1 MPTPPFSAQNVAKPA
16 ESTDNFTAIIWIL
29 FSVVTSSA
37 MTIAVRD
44 ISTQLSSTMIVF
56 LRASVSTALIVV
68 AILIF
73 AKLRRHLKFSRPWL
87 HIIRGTL
94 IAFST
99 QLGFYSISNL
109 PLSTVTVL
117 FFLAPI
123 WATLLAI
130 PIHGEKVGPRRIA
143 AIALGFIGAIVI
155 LRPGF
160 GVLHPAMLTAI
171 GSSVLFALALSMSR
185 GLARADGALSTY
197 FSSVV
202 ITAIVMLPFAVPVFD
217 TPHDMRAW
225 VAGGVIVVAGA
236 ARGYADI
243 EAYRLGEA
251 GILAPITYLRLVFIA
266 AAAYFLYAEI
276 PDTPTIIGAVII
288 IGSTLYIAQ
297 RETKLRHRK
306 LTSK

>member
-1 MPTPPFSAQNVAKPA
+1 MPSQPNSNQKPP
-16 ESTDNFTAIIWIL
+16 ESPDNFTAIWWIL

-37 MTIAVRD
+37 MTIGVRD
-44 ISTQLSSTMIVF
+44 ISSQLGSNIIVF
-56 LRASVSTALIVV
+56 LRASVSTALIIV
-68 AILIF
+68 AIILF
-73 AKLRRHLKFSRPWL
+73 AKLRKQLKFSKPWL
-87 HIIRGTL
+87 HLIRGAL

-109 PLSTVTVL
+109 PLLTVTVL

-130 PIHGEKVGPRRIA
+130 LFHGEKVGPRRIA
-143 AIALGFIGAIVI
+143 AIAIGFIGAVVI

-160 GVLHPAMLTAI
+160 GVLHPAMLTAMA
-171 GSSVLFALALSMSR
+171 SSMLFALALTMSR
-185 GLARADGALSTY
+185 GLARADGAFSTY

-202 ITAIVMLPFAVPVFD
+202 ITVLVTLPFALPVFEI
-217 TPHDMRAW
+217 PASPRAW
-225 VAGGVIVVAGA
+225 IAGAVIVVAGA

-266 AAAYFLYAEI
+266 GAAYFMYSEI
-276 PDTPTIIGAVII
+276 PDMPTIIGAAII
-288 IGSTLYIAQ
+288 ISATLYIAQ
-297 RETKLRHRK
+297 RETKLRRERLK
-306 LTSK
+306 SK

>member
-1 MPTPPFSAQNVAKPA
+1 MPTPPFSARNIPKPS
-16 ESTDNFTAIIWIL
+16 ESTDNFTAILWIL

-44 ISTQLSSTMIVF
+44 ISTQLSSTMMVF
-56 LRASVSTALIVV
+56 LRASVSTALIMV

-73 AKLRRHLKFSRPWL
+73 AKLRRHLKFSKPWL
-87 HIIRGTL
+87 HLLRGTM

-130 PIHGEKVGPRRIA
+130 PFHGEKVGPRRIA
-143 AIALGFIGAIVI
+143 AIAVGFIGAIVI

-160 GVLHPAMLTAI
+160 GTLHPAMLTAM
-171 GSSVLFALALSMSR
+171 GSSVLFALALTMSR

-217 TPHDMRAW
+217 TPHNLRAW
-225 VAGGVIVVAGA
+225 VAGAIIVVAGA

-266 AAAYFLYAEI
+266 GAAYFLYAEV
-276 PDTPTIIGAVII
+276 PDTPTLIGAVII
-288 IGSTLYIAQ
+288 ISSTLYIAQ
-297 RETKLRHRK
+297 RETKLLRQK
-306 LTSK
+306 LK

>member
-1 MPTPPFSAQNVAKPA
+1 MPAPPVSDRNFVKTA
-16 ESTDNFTAIIWIL
+16 ESTDNFTAILWIL
-29 FSVVTSSA
+29 FSVVASSA
-37 MTIAVRD
+37 MTIGVRD
-44 ISTQLSSTMIVF
+44 ISAQLDSTVIVF
-56 LRASVSTALIVV
+56 LRAAVSTALILI

-73 AKLRRHLKFSRPWL
+73 AKLRKQLKFSRPWL
-87 HIIRGTL
+87 HLIRGTL

-130 PIHGEKVGPRRIA
+130 PVHGEKVGPRRIA
-143 AIALGFIGAIVI
+143 AIAVGFVGALVI

-160 GVLHPAMLTAI
+160 GALHPAMLTAM
-171 GSSVLFALALSMSR
+171 GSSILFALALNMSR
-185 GLARADGALSTY
+185 GLARADGAFSTY
-197 FSSVV
+197 FSSVI
-202 ITAIVMLPFAVPVFD
+202 ITAIVMLPLAAPVFD
-217 TPHDMRAW
+217 TPHNLRAW
-225 VAGGVIVVAGA
+225 IAGAVIVVAGA

-266 AAAYFLYAEI
+266 VAAYFLYAET

-288 IGSTLYIAQ
+288 IGSTFYIAR
-297 RETKLRHRK
+297 RETKLRR
-306 LTSK
+306 

>member
-1 MPTPPFSAQNVAKPA
+1 MPSQPNSSQKSV
-16 ESTDNFTAIIWIL
+16 ESPDNFTAILWIL
-29 FSVVTSSA
+29 FSVVTSSV
-37 MTIAVRD
+37 MTISVRD
-44 ISTQLSSTMIVF
+44 ISAELGSTMIVF
-56 LRASVSTALIVV
+56 LRNSVSTALILI
-68 AILIF
+68 AIILF
-73 AKLRRHLKFSRPWL
+73 AKLRKKMQFSKPWL
-87 HIIRGTL
+87 HLLRGIL

-130 PIHGEKVGPRRIA
+130 PFHGEKVGPRRIA
-143 AIALGFIGAIVI
+143 AIAVGFIGAVII

-160 GVLHPAMLTAI
+160 GEFHPAMLTAM
-171 GSSVLFALALSMSR
+171 GSSILFALALNMSR

-202 ITAIVMLPFAVPVFD
+202 ITAIVMLPFALPVFD
-217 TPHDMRAW
+217 TPHTTRAW
-225 VAGGVIVVAGA
+225 IAGAVIVVTGA

-251 GILAPITYLRLVFIA
+251 GILAPITYLRLIFIA
-266 AAAYFLYAEI
+266 TAAYFLYSEI
-276 PDTPTIIGAVII
+276 PDMPTIIGATII
-288 IGSTLYIAQ
+288 IGATLYIAR
-297 RETKLRHRK
+297 RETKLRRDRLK
-306 LTSK
+306 SK

>member
-1 MPTPPFSAQNVAKPA
+1 MPKQPISGQTTPKET
-16 ESTDNFTAIIWIL
+16 ESPDNFTAILWIL

-37 MTIAVRD
+37 MTIGVRD
-44 ISTQLSSTMIVF
+44 ISTQLGSSMIVF

-68 AILIF
+68 ALILF
-73 AKLRRHLKFSRPWL
+73 AKLRRQLRFSKPWL
-87 HIIRGTL
+87 HLVRGTL

-143 AIALGFIGAIVI
+143 AIAVGFIGAVII

-171 GSSVLFALALSMSR
+171 GSSVLFALALNMSR
-185 GLARADGALSTY
+185 GLARADGAISTY

-202 ITAIVMLPFAVPVFD
+202 ITAIVMLPFALPVFEL
-217 TPHDMRAW
+217 PHAPRAW
-225 VAGGVIVVAGA
+225 IAGAVIVVAGA

-266 AAAYFLYAEI
+266 GAAYFMYSEI
-276 PDTPTIIGAVII
+276 PDIPTIIGAAII
-288 IGSTLYIAQ
+288 ISATLYIAR
-297 RETKLRHRK
+297 RETKLRRQK
-306 LTSK
+306 QNSK

>member
-1 MPTPPFSAQNVAKPA
+1 MPSPPNSNQKPA
-16 ESTDNFTAIIWIL
+16 ESTDNFTAILWIL

-37 MTIAVRD
+37 MTVGVRD
-44 ISTQLSSTMIVF
+44 ISTQLGSTMIVF
-56 LRASVSTALIVV
+56 LRASVSTALIVL
-68 AILIF
+68 AIILF
-73 AKLRRHLKFSRPWL
+73 ARLRKQLKFSQPWL
-87 HIIRGTL
+87 HLVRGTL

-130 PIHGEKVGPRRIA
+130 PFHGEKVGPRRIA
-143 AIALGFIGAIVI
+143 AIAVGFIGAVII

-160 GVLHPAMLTAI
+160 GEFHPAMLTAM
-171 GSSVLFALALSMSR
+171 GSSILFALALNMSR

-202 ITAIVMLPFAVPVFD
+202 ITAIVMLPFALPVFD
-217 TPHDMRAW
+217 TPHTTRAW
-225 VAGGVIVVAGA
+225 IAGAVIVVTGA

-251 GILAPITYLRLVFIA
+251 GILAPITYLRLIFIA
-266 AAAYFLYAEI
+266 AAAYFLYSEI
-276 PDTPTIIGAVII
+276 PDMPTIIGATII
-288 IGSTLYIAQ
+288 IGATLYIAR
-297 RETKLRHRK
+297 RETKLRRDRLK
-306 LTSK
+306 SK

>member
-1 MPTPPFSAQNVAKPA
+1 MPSLPNSNQKPA
-16 ESTDNFTAIIWIL
+16 ESADNFTAILWIL

-37 MTIAVRD
+37 MTIGVRD
-44 ISTQLSSTMIVF
+44 ISTQLGSTMIVF
-56 LRASVSTALIVV
+56 LRASVSTALIIV
-68 AILIF
+68 AILLF
-73 AKLRRHLKFSRPWL
+73 AKLRKQLKFSKPWL
-87 HIIRGTL
+87 HLVRGTL

-130 PIHGEKVGPRRIA
+130 PFHGEKVGPRRIA
-143 AIALGFIGAIVI
+143 AIAVGFIGAVII

-160 GVLHPAMLTAI
+160 GEFHPAMLTAM
-171 GSSVLFALALSMSR
+171 GSSILFALALNMSR

-202 ITAIVMLPFAVPVFD
+202 ITAIVMLPFALPVFD
-217 TPHDMRAW
+217 TPHTTRAW
-225 VAGGVIVVAGA
+225 IAGAVIVVAGA

-266 AAAYFLYAEI
+266 GAAYFMYSEI
-276 PDTPTIIGAVII
+276 PDRPTIIGAAII
-288 IGSTLYIAQ
+288 ISATLYIAQ
-297 RETKLRHRK
+297 RETKLRRDRLK
-306 LTSK
+306 SK

>member
-1 MPTPPFSAQNVAKPA
+1 MPSQPNSSQKPA
-16 ESTDNFTAIIWIL
+16 ESPDNFTAILWIL

-37 MTIAVRD
+37 MTIGVRD
-44 ISTQLSSTMIVF
+44 ISVELGSSMIVF
-56 LRASVSTALIVV
+56 LRASVSTMLIVI
-68 AILIF
+68 ALLLF
-73 AKLRRHLKFSRPWL
+73 AKLRKQLKFSKPWL
-87 HIIRGTL
+87 HLLRGTL

-143 AIALGFIGAIVI
+143 AIAVGFIGAIII

-171 GSSVLFALALSMSR
+171 GSSVLFALALNMSR

-202 ITAIVMLPFAVPVFD
+202 ITAIVMLPFALPVFE
-217 TPHDMRAW
+217 TPSTTRAW
-225 VAGGVIVVAGA
+225 IAGAVIVVAGA

-266 AAAYFLYAEI
+266 GAAYFMYAEI
-276 PDTPTIIGAVII
+276 PDMPTIIGAAII
-288 IGSTLYIAQ
+288 ISATLYIAQ
-297 RETKLRHRK
+297 RETKLRRERLK
-306 LTSK
+306 SK